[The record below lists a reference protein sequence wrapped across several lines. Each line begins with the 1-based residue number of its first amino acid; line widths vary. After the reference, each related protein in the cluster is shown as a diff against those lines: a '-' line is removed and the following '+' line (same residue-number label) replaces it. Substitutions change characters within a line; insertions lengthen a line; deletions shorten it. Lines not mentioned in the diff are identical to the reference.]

1 MLQLLLP
8 LNALAENG
16 QLLQIALHD
25 RVLLLLLSELQLR
38 LFQFFLHLGLLL
50 LSLLKFYLQ
59 LFEQILR
66 RLLLDLHQIE
76 VVGEALLV
84 LLLVS
89 DYLVESVYLGLV
101 LPAVVLQLF
110 LKLRDL
116 LRKELVVLVQA
127 LNLALQA
134 NLLLVVYVLR
144 RLLLR
149 LRHDVADLAFGAV
162 EVLAGL
168 LLHRLLQGLGP
179 RSVGRVDGDL
189 GRNAQVPGHDVVC
202 LRFYDGARVVRPRRD
217 QLPVF
222 QNCVRGNV
230 RVLHA
235 PVHCRALQLQNVL
248 LALLSTI

>member
-38 LFQFFLHLGLLL
+38 LFQLLL
-50 LSLLKFYLQ
+50 YLRLLRLALLKFYLQ
-59 LFEQILR
+59 LFEQVLR

-116 LRKELVVLVQA
+116 LRKELVVLV
-127 LNLALQA
+127 
-134 NLLLVVYVLR
+134 
-144 RLLLR
+144 
-149 LRHDVADLAFGAV
+149 
-162 EVLAGL
+162 
-168 LLHRLLQGLGP
+168 
-179 RSVGRVDGDL
+179 
-189 GRNAQVPGHDVVC
+189 
-202 LRFYDGARVVRPRRD
+202 
-217 QLPVF
+217 
-222 QNCVRGNV
+222 
-230 RVLHA
+230 
-235 PVHCRALQLQNVL
+235 
-248 LALLSTI
+248 